1 MKLKNLKI
9 DKLALVERGA
19 NKVNRSVLKADVSGK
34 IFKVEDSDEADARK
48 ILDDPKEVIK
58 SSEIL
63 DDICGVY
70 EVANGEVQDKLGEII
85 KHYNGQLPEI
95 ENKKTEVVL
104 TTAEELL
111 KEFNNE

>member
-19 NKVNRSVLKADVSGK
+19 NKVNRSVLKADVTGK
-34 IFKVEDSDEADARK
+34 IFKGEDADEKETRQ
-48 ILDDPKEVIK
+48 ILDDPKELIK

-63 DDICGVY
+63 EDVCGVY
-70 EVANGEVQDKLGEII
+70 EIANGEVQDKLGEII
-85 KHYNGQLPEI
+85 KHYNGQLPKI